1 MSIVLTRELLHFFMC
16 VIELKGER
24 ERHSHTGRER
34 RIHKGDT
41 SHMVERVSVYLLE
54 KEQVKKVDN
63 CVFLVLTD
71 CVSLCT
77 VVFATLEVCERERG
91 KKEEQV

>member
-1 MSIVLTRELLHFFMC
+1 M
-16 VIELKGER
+16 
-24 ERHSHTGRER
+24 
-34 RIHKGDT
+34 
-41 SHMVERVSVYLLE
+41 SVYLLE

-77 VVFATLEVCERERG
+77 VVFATLEVCERE